1 MSQNGLINIIFINI
15 FRTLK
20 EFEYKK
26 NAMLVYDN
34 IVSFVFNNKIN
45 IAMFIYYI
53 AFVGLFLKIYINS
66 KKIDI
71 AKEKMDNILLQI
83 DETFN
88 EKKKVWKLFEST
100 YNSKNNITHYVN
112 EIVSNVNN
120 LFESKHRFNT
130 ESEQLDKQYNYLL
143 KNKLKNIENVMIDG
157 SYNDPD
163 YMSYD
168 GEEWTFER
176 LNKKAIKMGLPD
188 INWGSREVLSYV
200 LRLFEQLLKIGKI
213 VEPIYPDGYETQEMD
228 DEDQDEDQDE
238 VY

>member
-1 MSQNGLINIIFINI
+1 
-15 FRTLK
+15 
-20 EFEYKK
+20 
-26 NAMLVYDN
+26 
-34 IVSFVFNNKIN
+34 
-45 IAMFIYYI
+45 
-53 AFVGLFLKIYINS
+53 
-66 KKIDI
+66 
-71 AKEKMDNILLQI
+71 MDNILLQI

-143 KNKLKNIENVMIDG
+143 KNKLKN
-157 SYNDPD
+157 NDPD